1 VLAFCCEASPLA
13 HQNRHTTANFITL
26 FIPAE
31 MVVLKELFMSAA
43 VPAQQMSFGAFVQA
57 ATAVQLLNHGRN
69 WEIFLHGCSLGF
81 ADGSLETALAQVH
94 EREVNNAL
102 YANSPDAPE
111 WMKAD
116 MPSAAVLADHP
127 QVAARFPGVFAMFG
141 SQQAADPRNVPL
153 DHQQFNAYIEQCF
166 SEMDAS
172 LRDLVVC
179 PAGHAWKQAGRP
191 LRWND
196 GDPLRSTLNGA
207 SFFIAPALAN
217 EHDEHQFGIEVR
229 YFWQRRTLQRNDS
242 TEAFGD
248 DHHGVTLWVSQG
260 RPFARMSKCLLDQSA
275 SFFYADE
282 ILALATQV
290 AAAISTALSQS
301 VCTGVE
307 STPSLA

>member
-1 VLAFCCEASPLA
+1 
-13 HQNRHTTANFITL
+13 
-26 FIPAE
+26 
-31 MVVLKELFMSAA
+31 MSAA

-81 ADGSLETALAQVH
+81 ADGSLETAMAQVH

-116 MPSAAVLADHP
+116 MPSAAVLADYP
-127 QVAARFPGVFAMFG
+127 QAAARFPDVFAMVG
-141 SQQAADPRNVPL
+141 SQQDADPRNVPL

-179 PAGHAWKQAGRP
+179 PAGHAWKQAERA
-191 LRWND
+191 LRWNA

-207 SFFIAPALAN
+207 SFFIGRTLAN
-217 EHDEHQFGIEVR
+217 EQDVHQFGIEVR
-229 YFWQRRTLQRNDS
+229 YFWQRRTLQRNGK
-242 TEAFGD
+242 TEVFGD
-248 DHHGVTLWVSQG
+248 DQHRVKLWIEQG
-260 RPFARMSKCLLDQSA
+260 KPFADMSKSLLDQSA
-275 SFFYADE
+275 SFLYADD
-282 ILALATQV
+282 IHALATQV
-290 AAAISTALSQS
+290 AAVIRTALSRS
-301 VCTGVE
+301 VCTGLK
-307 STPSLA
+307 STSKLA

>member
-1 VLAFCCEASPLA
+1 
-13 HQNRHTTANFITL
+13 
-26 FIPAE
+26 
-31 MVVLKELFMSAA
+31 MSAA
-43 VPAQQMSFGAFVQA
+43 VPAQQMSYGEFVQA
-57 ATAVQLLNHGRN
+57 AMATQLLNHGRN

-81 ADGSLETALAQVH
+81 ADGSLEAALAQVH

-111 WMKAD
+111 WIKAD
-116 MPSAAVLADHP
+116 MPSAAVLAEYP
-127 QVAARFPGVFAMFG
+127 QVSARFPDVFAMVG

-153 DHQQFNAYIEQCF
+153 DYQQFNAYIEQCF

-179 PAGHAWKQAGRP
+179 PAGHAWKQARRT

-196 GDPLRSTLNGA
+196 GDPLRSTLNGV

-229 YFWQRRTLQRNDS
+229 YFWQRRTLQRNDK

-248 DHHGVTLWVSQG
+248 DQHRVTLWVSQG
-260 RPFARMSKCLLDQSA
+260 RPFAGMSNSLLDQSA
-275 SFFYADE
+275 SFFYADD
-282 ILALATQV
+282 IHALATQV
-290 AAAISTALSQS
+290 SAAIRTALSRS
-301 VCTGVE
+301 VCTGVASE
-307 STPSLA
+307 SSSA

>member
-1 VLAFCCEASPLA
+1 
-13 HQNRHTTANFITL
+13 
-26 FIPAE
+26 
-31 MVVLKELFMSAA
+31 MSAA
-43 VPAQQMSFGAFVQA
+43 VPAQQMSYGEFVQA
-57 ATAVQLLNHGRN
+57 AMATQLLNHGRN

-81 ADGSLETALAQVH
+81 ADGSLEAALAQVH

-111 WMKAD
+111 WIKAD
-116 MPSAAVLADHP
+116 MPSAVVLAEYP
-127 QVAARFPGVFAMFG
+127 QVTARFPGMLAKVS

-179 PAGHAWKQAGRP
+179 PAGHAWKQAERA
-191 LRWND
+191 LRWNA

-207 SFFIAPALAN
+207 SFFIGRTLAN
-217 EHDEHQFGIEVR
+217 EQDVHQFGIEVR
-229 YFWQRRTLQRNDS
+229 YFWQRRTLQRNGR

-248 DHHGVTLWVSQG
+248 DQHRVTLWVSQG
-260 RPFARMSKCLLDQSA
+260 RPFAGMSKSLLDQSA
-275 SFFYADE
+275 SFFYADDVP
-282 ILALATQV
+282 ALAIQV
-290 AAAISTALSQS
+290 AAAIRTALSRS